1 MSTRSYDF
9 GSAVFRFF
17 HVAGK
22 NPAAVLWIA
31 LWQALLT
38 GGLVYLAWVTLG
50 DFYIWMFQLAASGTE
65 PDEAE
70 LFARMG
76 SSMALMPLISIGG
89 VVVSLLA
96 QAAWL
101 RLLVREEI
109 APVFP
114 FRIGSDELHLFVTNL
129 GLIAIGVGAYFA
141 FSFLMVIAAFGAAAA
156 FSGGGEAGAAIAA
169 GLVVGISLLVF
180 LILALF
186 IAVRVSA
193 APALSI
199 LQKRI
204 AFPGWSAT
212 KGVFWPVLG
221 SYIVAGIIIFVLS
234 SVVGLILNF
243 AFLGALWPTLSEF
256 FTMAQAGQEPDPEQ
270 VLTMLTETLTSP
282 GTVSTLIAA
291 GLLSVIL
298 RSFVDAIWHGV
309 GAYTAL
315 SSQPLAAPAGSD

>member
-17 HVAGK
+17 QIAGK
-22 NPAAVLWIA
+22 HPIAVLWIA

-38 GGLVYLAWVTLG
+38 GGLVYLAWLTLG
-50 DFYIWMFQLAASGTE
+50 EFYIWMLQIAASGTP

-70 LFARMG
+70 MLSRMG
-76 SSMALMPLISIGG
+76 SSMAFMPLISIGG
-89 VVVSLLA
+89 IVVSLMA

-101 RLLVREEI
+101 RLLVREEL
-109 APVFP
+109 APIIP
-114 FRIGSDELHLFVTNL
+114 FRIGGDELHLFVTNL
-129 GLIAIGVGAYFA
+129 GLIAIGVGFYFA
-141 FSFLMVIAAFGAAAA
+141 AMFLMVIVGVMAAMA
-156 FSGGGEAGAAIAA
+156 FSGGGEAGAGLAA
-169 GLVVGISLLVF
+169 GLAIGIFVLALLF
-180 LILALF
+180 AALF
-186 IAVRVSA
+186 IAIRVSA

-199 LQKRI
+199 LDKRI
-204 AFPGWSAT
+204 VFPGWSAT

-221 SYIVAGIIIFVLS
+221 SYIVAGILIFVLS
-234 SVVGLILNF
+234 SVVGLVLNF
-243 AFLGALWPTLSEF
+243 AFLGALWPTLSEL
-256 FTMAQAGQEPDPEQ
+256 FTMAQAGQEPDPDQ
-270 VLTMLTETLTSP
+270 IVALLTESLTST

-315 SSQPLAAPAGSD
+315 STRPVGPSAESD

>member
-1 MSTRSYDF
+1 MNTRSYDF

-17 HVAGK
+17 HVAGR
-22 NPAAVLWIA
+22 NPVAVLWIA

-50 DFYIWMFQLAASGTE
+50 DFYIWMFQIAASGTQ

-70 LFARMG
+70 VLSRMG
-76 SSMALMPLISIGG
+76 GSIALMPLISIGG
-89 VVVSLLA
+89 VVVSLMA

-109 APVFP
+109 APIIP
-114 FRIGSDELHLFVTNL
+114 FRIGGDELNLFVTNL
-129 GLIAIGVGAYFA
+129 GLIAIGFGVYFA
-141 FSFLMVIAAFGAAAA
+141 SMILMVILGVTAGLA
-156 FSGGGEAGAAIAA
+156 FSGGGDASAGLAA
-169 GLVVGISLLVF
+169 GLVIGIFVLALLFV
-180 LILALF
+180 ALF

-199 LQKRI
+199 LEKRI

-221 SYIVAGIIIFVLS
+221 SYIVAGILIFILS
-234 SVVGLILNF
+234 SVVGMIVNF
-243 AFLGALWPTLSEF
+243 AFLGALWPTLSEL
-256 FTMAQAGQEPDPEQ
+256 FTMAQMGQEPEPDQ
-270 VLTMLTETLTSP
+270 IVTLLTDSLTEP
-282 GTVSTLIAA
+282 GTIISLVAA

-298 RSFVDAIWHGV
+298 RSFADAIWHGV

-315 SSQPLAAPAGSD
+315 SSQPMTTPAESD